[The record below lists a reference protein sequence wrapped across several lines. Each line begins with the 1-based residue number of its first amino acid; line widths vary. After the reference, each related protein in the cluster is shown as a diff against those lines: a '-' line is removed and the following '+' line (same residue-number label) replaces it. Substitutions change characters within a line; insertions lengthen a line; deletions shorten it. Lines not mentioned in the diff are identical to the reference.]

1 MNIIL
6 QKERND
12 MFNKLI
18 ARIFELAKKDFRQA
32 TDEVRDFVDEMN
44 VNEFKHIVKQIGT
57 IPEVIEHDSTEEKLY
72 SKASDIV
79 LARCFRELGMAS
91 RALDERGD
99 SADIIAE
106 SRAGYNYSLVADA
119 KCFRLSRTAK
129 NQKDFKVSNLS
140 DWRGAENEYAVLVAP
155 YFQYPQNTS
164 QIYSKALENNVC
176 LFSWEHI
183 SILLDRD
190 IKENEKISLE
200 SLWNSSQ
207 MIARDKTLVFANAK
221 SCFLPRI
228 DGYVAKKTGMSEND
242 YLKVLAEYK
251 NVIVN
256 RGEFEIEYW
265 NNCIAEIQKYTR
277 EEAIEELIRA
287 KKLHEKISV
296 INAYIEKLK
305 KQVG

>member
-1 MNIIL
+1 
-6 QKERND
+6 
-12 MFNKLI
+12 MFHKLI
-18 ARIFELAKKDFRQA
+18 TQIFELAKNDFKQA
-32 TDEVRDFVDEMN
+32 TGEVRKFVDKMDIK
-44 VNEFKHIVKQIGT
+44 EFKKIVKQIGT

-91 RALDERGD
+91 KALDERGD

-106 SRAGYNYSLVADA
+106 SRSGYNYSLVADA

-140 DWRGAENEYAVLVAP
+140 DWRGSENEYAVLVAP

-176 LFSWEHI
+176 LFTWEHI
-183 SILLDRD
+183 SIMLDRN
-190 IKENEKISLE
+190 IKENTKFSLE

-228 DGYVAKKTGMSEND
+228 DGYVAKKIGISESD
-242 YLKVLAEYK
+242 FSGLLKNYK
-251 NVIVN
+251 SIIVS

-265 NNCIAEIQKYTR
+265 NDCIAEIKKYTR
-277 EEAIEELIRA
+277 EEAIQELIKA

-296 INAYIEKLK
+296 INAYLEKLMK
-305 KQVG
+305 